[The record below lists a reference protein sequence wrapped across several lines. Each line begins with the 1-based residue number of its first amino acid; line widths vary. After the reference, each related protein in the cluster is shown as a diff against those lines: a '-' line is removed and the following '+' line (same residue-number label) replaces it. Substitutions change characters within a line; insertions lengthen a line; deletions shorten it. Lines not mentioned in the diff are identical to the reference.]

1 MNKEKN
7 KIFKE
12 AHHLEILEMKNI
24 IIKIKNSGRG

>member
-7 KIFKE
+7 KFFKE
-12 AHHLEILEMKNI
+12 ADHLEILEMENI